1 MRLIQSVSSQTVVV
15 SPFKPRVSTTVER
28 VKTRARQTQT
38 ASITMVHTLVNVSQA
53 TKEDHGLP
61 ALKTVLTRTSVPVP
75 TFVVRIQTAST
86 LSVATPVNV
95 ELVTFKTFGHQL
107 RKRARTEMSA

>member
-1 MRLIQSVSSQTVVV
+1 MRLIQSVSFLPVVV

-28 VKTRARQTQT
+28 VKTRAGQTQT

-61 ALKTVLTRTSVPVP
+61 ALKTVLTRTSVLVP
-75 TFVVRIQTAST
+75 TFVVPIQTVST
-86 LSVATPVNV
+86 LSAATLVNV
-95 ELVTFKTFGHQL
+95 ELDTFKTSGHQL